1 MPASRWNT
9 NPAQFFKW
17 LEDEENNIKESYSD
31 LILQFM
37 AEQSQSEGENVEDV
51 VDTVEEPVVPAPIP
65 TNLPILPLRGLVV
78 YPQTAV
84 PLTIG
89 QPRSIRLVDDV
100 AIGEKL
106 IGLVTARDPEM
117 ENPGRMTYIP
127 PVRSR
132 RFIVC
137 FAPRTAPF
145 VCSYRE

>member
-51 VDTVEEPVVPAPIP
+51 VGTVEEPVTAASIP

-100 AIGEKL
+100 VIGEKL
-106 IGLVTARDPEM
+106 NRVSDRAR
-117 ENPGRMTYIP
+117 
-127 PVRSR
+127 
-132 RFIVC
+132 
-137 FAPRTAPF
+137 PRDGKSGAG
-145 VCSYRE
+145 